1 MEVDLHTA
9 RGNGRA
15 KEEAWLPPPLQQVG
29 LGPAD
34 PVSLGQ
40 VASGLRCPAG
50 LPPASMKPWSCG
62 METKPGTW
70 AKVRGEMGGG
80 EIPLSK
86 ASGGVGSPHPWGKT
100 NAGRRGQRKE
110 EGNCT
115 SDRMKLPLSG
125 EAEGRLGGGWCPL
138 GGHPLPVLPGRNS
151 VCPLLGVGHPS
162 LCLALLHALGGQS
175 LLLTPPLN
183 AGCLSPRGVEGR
195 GAHQQDNR
203 PSPD

>member
-1 MEVDLHTA
+1 MSIQKIHAREILDSRGNPTVEVDLHTA

-125 EAEGRLGGGWCPL
+125 EAEGRLGGAGAPLVGIRCLFSLAETAFALYLVWDIPPSAWPSCMLL
-138 GGHPLPVLPGRNS
+138 GG
-151 VCPLLGVGHPS
+151 S
-162 LCLALLHALGGQS
+162 LSC
-175 LLLTPPLN
+175 
-183 AGCLSPRGVEGR
+183 
-195 GAHQQDNR
+195 
-203 PSPD
+203 